1 MKERDLGE
9 GGVEQEPQARPDQK
23 LQHWSRVWR
32 QPAKQE
38 AQQQRREVDPYLVSF
53 EGVFRHHGPTMI
65 RLHEVG
71 KGAQGIAP
79 STALSLTLDV
89 RGPDSGEVTQGS
101 SDDRMGIQ
109 SCLPRRSRM
118 IET

>member
-9 GGVEQEPQARPDQK
+9 GGVEQEPQARPHQK

-38 AQQQRREVDPYLVSF
+38 AQQQRREVDPHLVSF
-53 EGVFRHHGPTMI
+53 EGVFRHHGQTMI

-71 KGAQGIAP
+71 KGAQGIDRK
-79 STALSLTLDV
+79 STRLN
-89 RGPDSGEVTQGS
+89 S
-101 SDDRMGIQ
+101 SHVKI
-109 SCLPRRSRM
+109 SYAVFCLKKKK
-118 IET
+118 